1 MCARRFLIFVFILIL
16 LFVAGA
22 FAIFEFGQQVLIKR
36 QRPGPFPGAGQ
47 WQARLFQRGQLAR
60 SA

>member
-22 FAIFEFGQQVLIKR
+22 FAIYQFGQEVLIKQATPPR
-36 QRPGPFPGAGQ
+36 AFPGSFERQAG
-47 WQARLFQRGQLAR
+47 LFEA
-60 SA
+60 